1 MPYAGMTNAET
12 KQSVIN
18 RGYRMPPPSGC
29 PEQVSQLMHECWQY
43 HEKVGLPLSLRSQS
57 SFHTGRLNN
66 DLSIR
71 REHP

>member
-29 PEQVSQLMHECWQY
+29 PEQVAQLMHECWQY
-43 HEKVGLPLSLRSQS
+43 HEKVRVPGLFCHEFQEIL
-57 SFHTGRLNN
+57 GMV
-66 DLSIR
+66 SIR
-71 REHP
+71 YF